1 MNVNEHFY
9 LYMHAL
15 YFIKTTIVYVYCE
28 KNEHFFKHSL
38 FMLCHFIQYVK
49 KNLIHLKFAF
59 KIQYA
64 DDLQPIYMDQYVM
77 YAGDKTEYLLM
88 HVEMNNIPI

>member
-1 MNVNEHFY
+1 MPFQS
-9 LYMHAL
+9 
-15 YFIKTTIVYVYCE
+15 IC
-28 KNEHFFKHSL
+28 
-38 FMLCHFIQYVK
+38 K
-49 KNLIHLKFAF
+49 KNYLHLKFAF